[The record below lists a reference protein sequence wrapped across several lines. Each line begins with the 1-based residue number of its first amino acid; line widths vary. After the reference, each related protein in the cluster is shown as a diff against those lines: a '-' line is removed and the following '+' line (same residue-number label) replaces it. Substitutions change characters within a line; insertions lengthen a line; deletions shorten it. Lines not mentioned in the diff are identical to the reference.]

1 MEYLADGQEPGGPRD
16 KLCPSEEPNEAMADR
31 GPDGRMVRTSRCRAN
46 KPTNRDVRLPLEL
59 NLHNEPLVNAPQ
71 LLERGYENE
80 VSTRDRLARTGADA
94 RIEESG
100 AIGEVCLA
108 IRPYGR
114 YSSVRSGAMS

>member
-46 KPTNRDVRLPLEL
+46 KPTNRGGVALEL
-59 NLHNEPLVNAPQ
+59 NLHDESLVNTPQ

-114 YSSVRSGAMS
+114 YSSVRFGAMS

>member
-1 MEYLADGQEPGGPRD
+1 VQSKQA
-16 KLCPSEEPNEAMADR
+16 NE
-31 GPDGRMVRTSRCRAN
+31 SRCEVA
-46 KPTNRDVRLPLEL
+46 LEL

-100 AIGEVCLA
+100 AMGEVCLA